1 MSAEER
7 SAAAHLSSQMTRA
20 EREATASSLGTTE
33 RELAGRIEHERTA
46 RRLPLFEDGRAA
58 HVAKLE
64 SIHAQVARQRRVAEA
79 SLLAA

>member
-7 SAAAHLSSQMTRA
+7 SAAAHLSTQMTRA
-20 EREATASSLGTTE
+20 EREATASSLGATA
-33 RELAGRIEHERTA
+33 RELVRQIEHERTV

-58 HVAKLE
+58 HVAELE
-64 SIHAQVARQRRVAEA
+64 RTHAQVARQRRVAEA